1 MPSTPPDFN
10 QFCHEIVN
18 ISPLAYHT
26 FRSILGGRSASDFRV
41 MRGRERRFPL
51 AIDDS
56 LFETVVNYFSS
67 INYTGPVCLACDD
80 TKLIPA
86 LKTYYDASTK
96 QWYLLGG
103 ATGAIAIASTD
114 ELTSILKE
122 GNIPKASK
130 NSGYSPSRYFISQQA
145 SNILTTVIEG
155 LILLIYA
162 YRDYMPEGT
171 PLLPWLHSSE
181 SCKHFFGEMRKLV
194 PDFTYP
200 DFIFSVPKLRVLLRA
215 SYRQNPEFT
224 TPLTEHKK
232 KATASQ
238 LTERSRRIAYIAY
251 REAILLAQ
259 VVDILP
265 DDLVPPTGP
274 EPTGA
279 FDQAEGDSSPE
290 PDTVV
295 TETLSSSEAFQEM
308 VELADAHDL
317 LLESVS
323 IQRDNLVYANAALQT
338 ETATLIDNL
347 PPPKVTPIFS
357 WIARLWKGM
366 QKQRRM

>member
-1 MPSTPPDFN
+1 
-10 QFCHEIVN
+10 
-18 ISPLAYHT
+18 
-26 FRSILGGRSASDFRV
+26 

-232 KATASQ
+232 KATGNHHTYMDSTNVDSSLLSSFPADG
-238 LTERSRRIAYIAY
+238 EIAEIAYIAY

-347 PPPKVTPIFS
+347 PSESDADILLDRTALEGHAKATSHVANPDLLESRIRDMNDETFS
-357 WIARLWKGM
+357 
-366 QKQRRM
+366 Q